1 MAETIVLG
9 ILASGRGSNL
19 QSIIDAISTGKLAA
33 QIGVVISDKPDA
45 NALKRAAD
53 LNLTAVCV
61 DRKKYKT
68 QQEFEQALVTELR
81 LHQVDLVI
89 LAGFMRILSP
99 YFVHAFA
106 NRIMNIHPSLLPA
119 FPGKHAQEQAIHYG
133 AKVSGCTVH
142 FVDEGMDSGPII
154 LQQTVPVL
162 PDDTPATLAERIL
175 QQEHVIY
182 PQAIKLYVENKLQ
195 IEGRMVKV
203 LDRKND

>member
-1 MAETIVLG
+1 MAEKTVLG

-19 QSIIDAISTGKLAA
+19 QSIIDAILAGKLAA
-33 QIGVVISDKPDA
+33 KIGVVISDKPDA

-61 DRKKYKT
+61 DRKQYKT
-68 QQEFEQALVTELR
+68 QQEFEQALVNELK
-81 LHQVDLVI
+81 LHQVELVI

-106 NRIMNIHPSLLPA
+106 NRIMNIHPSLLPS
-119 FPGKHAQEQAIHYG
+119 FPGKHAQEQAIQYG

-154 LQQTVPVL
+154 LQQAVPVM

-182 PQAIKLYVENKLQ
+182 PQAIKLYIEKRLQ

-203 LDRKND
+203 VDR

>member
-1 MAETIVLG
+1 MAETTVLG

-19 QSIIDAISTGKLAA
+19 QSIIDAILAGKLAA
-33 QIGVVISDKPDA
+33 EIGVVISDKPDA

-61 DRKKYKT
+61 DRKQYKT
-68 QQEFEQALVTELR
+68 QQEFEQALVNELK
-81 LHQVDLVI
+81 LHQVELVI

-119 FPGKHAQEQAIHYG
+119 FPGKHAQEQAIQYG
-133 AKVSGCTVH
+133 AKISGCTVH

-154 LQQTVPVL
+154 LQQAVPVM

-182 PQAIKLYVENKLQ
+182 PQAIKLYIEKRLQ

-203 LDRKND
+203 VDR

>member
-1 MAETIVLG
+1 MAETTVLG

-19 QSIIDAISTGKLAA
+19 QSIIDAILAGKLSAE
-33 QIGVVISDKPDA
+33 IGVVISDKPDA

-61 DRKKYKT
+61 DRKQYKT
-68 QQEFEQALVTELR
+68 QQEFEQALVTELK
-81 LHQVDLVI
+81 LHQVELVI

-119 FPGKHAQEQAIHYG
+119 FPGKHAQEQAIQYG

-154 LQQTVPVL
+154 LQQTVPVM

-182 PQAIKLYVENKLQ
+182 PQAIKLYIEKRLQ

-203 LDRKND
+203 VDQVK